1 MKKTLLGTAIAGGLL
16 ISATSAFAGGIGF
29 ANVQDVFETSP
40 LGKAKV
46 TGYEKKLKPQMN
58 ELKKDITTLQQKVN
72 SYTEEKNDVSPDDA
86 KDDTTKAVTADKAEN
101 TDKAQAQAD
110 LGKAMKQYQDLMNQV
125 QKMASDDADAFK
137 DSLTEATAA
146 VAKDK
151 QLDAILPAEMSL
163 YNVDSIDVTKAV
175 IAKMG

>member
-46 TGYEKKLKPQMN
+46 TADEKKLKPQMN
-58 ELKKDITTLQQKVN
+58 ELKKNITTLQQKVN
-72 SYTEEKNDVSPDDA
+72 SYTEEKDDVSADDA
-86 KDDTTKAVTADKAEN
+86 KDDTTEAETADKAEN
-101 TDKAQAQAD
+101 TDKAQAQSD

-137 DSLTEATAA
+137 NSLTKAA
-146 VAKDK
+146 ADVAKDK
-151 QLDAILPAEMSL
+151 QLDAVLPAEMSL

-175 IAKMG
+175 IAKMS

>member
-16 ISATSAFAGGIGF
+16 ISATSAFAGGVGF

-46 TGYEKKLKPQMN
+46 TADEKKLKPQID
-58 ELKKDITTLQQKVN
+58 ELKKNITTLQEKVN
-72 SYTEEKNDVSPDDA
+72 AYTQEKDDVSADDA
-86 KDDTTKAVTADKAEN
+86 KGDTKDAETADKAEN
-101 TDKAQAQAD
+101 SDKVQAQAD
-110 LGKAMKQYQDLMNQV
+110 LEKAMKQYQDLMNQV

-137 DSLTEATAA
+137 ASLTSASAD
-146 VAKDK
+146 VAKEK

-163 YNVDSIDVTKAV
+163 YNVDSIDVTKEIV
-175 IAKMG
+175 AKMK

>member
-16 ISATSAFAGGIGF
+16 ISATSAFAGGVGF

-46 TGYEKKLKPQMN
+46 IADEKKLKPQID
-58 ELKKDITTLQQKVN
+58 ELKKNITTLQEKVN
-72 SYTEEKNDVSPDDA
+72 FYKEEKNDVTADDA
-86 KDDTTKAVTADKAEN
+86 KGDTKDAETADEADGS
-101 TDKAQAQAD
+101 DKVQAQAD
-110 LGKAMKQYQDLMNQV
+110 LEKAMKQYQDLINQV

-137 DSLTEATAA
+137 DSLTKAA
-146 VAKDK
+146 ADVAQDK
-151 QLDAILPAEMSL
+151 QLDAVLPAEMSL

-175 IAKMG
+175 IAKMQ

>member
-16 ISATSAFAGGIGF
+16 ISATSAFAGGVGF

-46 TGYEKKLKPQMN
+46 TADEKKLKPQMD
-58 ELKKDITTLQQKVN
+58 ELKKNITTLQEKVN
-72 SYTEEKNDVSPDDA
+72 AYTQEKDDVSADDA
-86 KDDTTKAVTADKAEN
+86 KGDTKDAEAADKAEN
-101 TDKAQAQAD
+101 SDKAQAQAD
-110 LGKAMKQYQDLMNQV
+110 LEKAMKQYQDLMNQV

-137 DSLTEATAA
+137 DSLTKAA
-146 VAKDK
+146 ADVAKDK
-151 QLDAILPAEMSL
+151 QLDAVLPAEMSL

-175 IAKMG
+175 IAKMQ

>member
-16 ISATSAFAGGIGF
+16 ISATSAFAGGVGF

-46 TGYEKKLKPQMN
+46 TADEKELKPKMN
-58 ELKKDITTLQQKVN
+58 ELKKNITTLQEKVN
-72 SYTEEKNDVSPDDA
+72 SYSEDSDEVDA
-86 KDDTTKAVTADKAEN
+86 DEAKGDTADAEAADKKEDS
-101 TDKAQAQAD
+101 DKAQAQED
-110 LGKAMKQYQDLMNQV
+110 LNKAMKEYQDLMNKV

-137 DSLTEATAA
+137 ESLTKATGE

-151 QLDAILPAEMSL
+151 QLDAIFPAEMSL
-163 YNVDSIDVTKAV
+163 YNVDSIDVTKEV
-175 IAKMG
+175 IAKMQ